1 MPDYTSKLLGII
13 VIIYEMEGLQ
23 GVEKYAETHHIPVAV
38 CRKLLNEYLAA
49 QIESQKEPGVGW
61 PAA

>member
-23 GVEKYAETHHIPVAV
+23 GVEKYAETHHIPVGV